1 MSFRRLPIAEEAQ
14 VLAHIHPSQR
24 WFACGTRPFLLG
36 VHARHSVRGRPRT
49 AKCPGPLRPHG
60 ALLHAS
66 RRSRRVGGRYPTL
79 FATTGPC
86 ARPHPS
92 RRLRPT
98 VSVSG
103 SSQVAASPCW
113 EVALPDVISAGPS
126 LDARPHAAAGRRGAH
141 ARYFPRR
148 HRPSLRDNRSAFP
161 RESAQ
166 RLQSG
171 KDFAAAG
178 IPLCSGL
185 QVCLPPR
192 SLPPLRPCRRAAMA
206 FSSEQNVRRYLRT
219 HRICLPSE
227 PGN

>member
-1 MSFRRLPIAEEAQ
+1 
-14 VLAHIHPSQR
+14 VLAHIHPAR
-24 WFACGTRPFLLG
+24 PWLACRARPFLLG
-36 VHARHSVRGRPRT
+36 VLSRHSVRERPRT
-49 AKCPGPLRPHG
+49 AKCPGSLRTHG
-60 ALLHAS
+60 ALPHAS
-66 RRSRRVGGRYPTL
+66 RRPRRVGGRYSAVI
-79 FATTGPC
+79 ATTDPC
-86 ARPHPS
+86 ARPRPS
-92 RRLRPT
+92 RRLRPQ

-126 LDARPHAAAGRRGAH
+126 LDARPHAAAGLRGAH

-148 HRPSLRDNRSAFP
+148 HRPSLRNDRSAFP
-161 RESAQ
+161 RDSAQ

-171 KDFAAAG
+171 TDFAAAG
-178 IPLCSGL
+178 IPLGSGL
-185 QVCLPPR
+185 QACLPPR
-192 SLPPLRPCRRAAMA
+192 SLLPLRPCRRAAVA